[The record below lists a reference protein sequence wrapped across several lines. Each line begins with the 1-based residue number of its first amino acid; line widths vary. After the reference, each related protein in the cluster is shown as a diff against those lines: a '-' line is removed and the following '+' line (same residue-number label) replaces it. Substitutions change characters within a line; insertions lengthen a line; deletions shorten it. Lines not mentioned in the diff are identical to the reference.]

1 MTEAS
6 KITLSTEEQQLVTNT
21 NWILTKRSIIEKA
34 GAILGN
40 HAAFAQEHIQ
50 QTALPA
56 EVISTSPKIA
66 KGENYLQLPWVM
78 LDYPRLFEREN
89 SFAVRAMFWWGNF
102 FSTTLQLSGRYKK
115 QFENKLKENSHLM
128 RQHDFFV
135 CTSDDAWQHHF
146 NEDNYTP
153 AASLTDE
160 EVAAV
165 FSNAT
170 FIKIACKYPLQ
181 QWNQMPLLLQQS
193 FKTLLKMLED

>member
-6 KITLSTEEQQLVTNT
+6 KLTLSTEEQQLVTNT
-21 NWILTKRSIIEKA
+21 NWILTKRTIIEKA
-34 GAILGN
+34 GEILGN
-40 HAAFAQEHIQ
+40 QAAFAQQYIK

-56 EVISTSPKIA
+56 EVVSTSPKIA

-89 SFAVRAMFWWGNF
+89 SFAVRTMFWWGNF
-102 FSTTLQLSGRYKK
+102 FSTTLQLSGRYKL
-115 QFENKLKENSHLM
+115 QYENKLKENSQLM
-128 RQHDFFV
+128 KQHGFFV
-135 CTSDDAWQHHF
+135 CTSNDAWQHHF

-153 AASLTDE
+153 AATLTDE
-160 EVAAV
+160 AVAVV
-165 FSNAT
+165 FSNT
-170 FIKIACKYPLQ
+170 DFIKIACKYPLQ